1 MRDLL
6 PCLLRLLN
14 LSKSA
19 KNSDKTTNGASS
31 HDKPASSGANWR
43 KLKAPIKSYLTDL
56 LTVTFIFKTK
66 YYSNLIISHFNS

>member
-14 LSKSA
+14 LSKPA

-56 LTVTFIFKTK
+56 LTVRFTFIFKTK
-66 YYSNLIISHFNS
+66 YYSNFIQFNS